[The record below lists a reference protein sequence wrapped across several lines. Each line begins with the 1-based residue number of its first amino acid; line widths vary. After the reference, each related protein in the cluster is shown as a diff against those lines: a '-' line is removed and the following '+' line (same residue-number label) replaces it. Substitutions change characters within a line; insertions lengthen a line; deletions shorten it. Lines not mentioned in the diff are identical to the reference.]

1 MSVASTGNWQ
11 VIGGPLG
18 LGRDYP
24 LTSLLPEFKI
34 TDIIIRRLF
43 FFFFCG
49 LGNFGLQLSEFCLPL
64 GRGYLEVPGKQL

>member
-1 MSVASTGNWQ
+1 MSVASTSNWQ

-24 LTSLLPEFKI
+24 LTSLPPEFKI

-43 FFFFCG
+43 FCG
-49 LGNFGLQLSEFCLPL
+49 LGNLGLQLSGFCLPL
-64 GRGYLEVPGKQL
+64 GRGYLEVPGKRL